1 MQQGAKV
8 ALLTAILGAVLG
20 CGGKSDRI
28 AVHPVRSKVVFS
40 APEAASAMV
49 VFHPVGN
56 ADPKAPRSFATLEKD
71 GSFELS
77 TFDTRD
83 GAPVGDYAVT
93 LTWELPAKGGDD
105 DSGPDLLRNTVYS
118 NPARTP
124 LKATIKPG
132 RNELDPFLIKK

>member
-1 MQQGAKV
+1 MQQVAKV
-8 ALLTAILGAVLG
+8 ALLTASLGAVLG

-28 AVHPVRSKVVFS
+28 AVHPFRSKVVFS

-93 LTWELPAKGGDD
+93 LT
-105 DSGPDLLRNTVYS
+105 
-118 NPARTP
+118 
-124 LKATIKPG
+124 
-132 RNELDPFLIKK
+132 